1 MLKSVDTTIRNQS
14 GSLRAF
20 ITVTI
25 DNQDHEHMVDLPIGV
40 EDVEA
45 YVNAHI
51 DDIETDIL
59 GEFIFDEDY
68 TFDKSLSK
76 LDNIKKI
83 IADKKIAVKPYRK
96 HPERIILKMQYDK
109 AIDVKEQLD
118 ILAKAIFGG

>member
-1 MLKSVDTTIRNQS
+1 MLKSIDTTLRNPS

-25 DNQDHEHMVDLPIGV
+25 DKQDYEHMVDLPIGV
-40 EDVEA
+40 ENVEA
-45 YVNAHI
+45 YVKGHI
-51 DDIETDIL
+51 DDIKADIL
-59 GEFIFDEDY
+59 EGFIFAEDY

-76 LDNIKKI
+76 LDNVKKI